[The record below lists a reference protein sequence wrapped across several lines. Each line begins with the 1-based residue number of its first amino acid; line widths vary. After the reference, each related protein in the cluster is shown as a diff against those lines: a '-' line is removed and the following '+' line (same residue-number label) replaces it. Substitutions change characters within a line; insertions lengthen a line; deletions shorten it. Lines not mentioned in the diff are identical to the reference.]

1 MRNHQNWLQGYIH
14 HTRHSESPTPF
25 HFWTGVSTIAGVLRR
40 KVWINQLHFQ
50 WLPNFYIVLVGP
62 PGVAAKST
70 SINSGMQLLKRVKG
84 VKFGPPSLTW
94 QALTVALQE
103 AQETITFPNGDKKT
117 SCCMTIPVSEL
128 GTFLKP
134 DDDVMNS
141 ILIDI
146 WDGKEGEW
154 EHATKTTGN
163 TKIMSPW
170 LNIIGCTTPSWMKAN
185 FSERISG
192 GGLSSRIVFV
202 FGEKKRKLV
211 AYPHLVMEKET
222 FKTEQDKLVE
232 DLEQMSQLR
241 GEFSMTKEAV
251 EFGTEWYRHLWA
263 GPRSEEITG
272 EKYDDHFARK
282 QTQAHKLAMIISV
295 AQRDDLLITKEDLE
309 SAIGMITGLEADLV
323 SMFNSLTTNPV
334 VRQVQEVLRLLSHH
348 KAMEYG
354 LLRKIMFATMSQK
367 DLESAIRDGVSA
379 GYLTCKKVDGKNMVY
394 FNHTPE
400 QRSLQSQGIVS

>member
-1 MRNHQNWLQGYIH
+1 MRHHSNWLEAYIH

-70 SINSGMQLLKRVKG
+70 SVNSGMTLLKQVKG
-84 VKFGPPSLTW
+84 VKMGPPSLTW
-94 QALTVALQE
+94 QALTLELQN
-103 AQETITFPNGDKKT
+103 AAETVTFPNGDKKT
-117 SCCMTIPVSEL
+117 SSCLTIPVSEL

-154 EHATKTTGN
+154 KHATKTTGD

-192 GGLSSRIVFV
+192 GGLSSRIIFV

-211 AYPHLVMEKET
+211 AYPHLIMDT
-222 FKTEQDKLVE
+222 AQFKNEQDKLIQ
-232 DLEQMSQLR
+232 DLEQINQLK

-251 EFGTEWYRHLWA
+251 EFGTEWYRHLWSGA
-263 GPRSEEITG
+263 RSEEITG

-295 AQRDDLLITKEDLE
+295 AQRDDLVITRPDLE
-309 SAIGMITGLEADLV
+309 AAVGMITDLEADLV
-323 SMFNSLTTNPV
+323 SMFNTLTTNPI
-334 VRQVQEVLRLLSHH
+334 VRQVQEVIRLLSQH
-348 KAMEYG
+348 KKMEYS

-367 DLESAIRDGVSA
+367 ELEGAIRDAVAA
-379 GYLTCKKVDGKNMVY
+379 GYLTCKKDNGINMVY

-400 QRSLQSQGIVS
+400 QRSLQSQGIIS